1 MLEERAPAR
10 LVLLGAL
17 ADAENLPI
25 TFAVH
30 ADRDQQRDIADFPRP
45 AALERKRCFYA
56 TYPLVRRECTIVILL
71 GSGLRIV
78 CTLWSTLVTTRRS
91 FNAAG
96 K

>member
-1 MLEERAPAR
+1 MIDRSSYQGGLIFSSAR
-10 LVLLGAL
+10 
-17 ADAENLPI
+17 
-25 TFAVH
+25 
-30 ADRDQQRDIADFPRP
+30 IAS
-45 AALERKRCFYA
+45 KRCFYA